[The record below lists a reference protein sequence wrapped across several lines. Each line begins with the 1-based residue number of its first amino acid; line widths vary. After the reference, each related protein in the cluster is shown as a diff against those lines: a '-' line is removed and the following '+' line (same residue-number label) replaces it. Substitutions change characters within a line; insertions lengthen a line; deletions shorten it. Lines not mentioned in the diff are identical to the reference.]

1 MRRELDNGS
10 PFCTEHLLC
19 DTHCRFRNKCRHYQ
33 DATCLADQLDSTDAL
48 SAVCEVTRLEHEVIG
63 NSIIALVK
71 DHEGSLR
78 EVCFSELTVG
88 PDLNCYTQTIQKA
101 LQLREVSVHLGLKVL
116 VWNQEYEMSPTTSGH
131 VAADL
136 LARKGFAAA
145 RRCFHNHTLFGLH
158 VVVVEDTAG
167 HVNLVPVKLEIIATC
182 RIVELPECLPC
193 HQICF
198 S

>member
-1 MRRELDNGS
+1 
-10 PFCTEHLLC
+10 
-19 DTHCRFRNKCRHYQ
+19 
-33 DATCLADQLDSTDAL
+33 LADQLDSTDAL
-48 SAVCEVTRLEHEVIG
+48 FADCELTRLEHEVIG

-71 DHEGSLR
+71 DHEGVFI
-78 EVCFSELTVG
+78 EVLFSGLSVG
-88 PDLNCYTQTIQKA
+88 PDPNLSTQTSHNG

-182 RIVELPECLPC
+182 HIVELKECLPC
-193 HQICF
+193 Q
-198 S
+198 